1 MCEAGIFY
9 LYVLHGKCHEN
20 GVQPL
25 CCHSTHQHDQLQR
38 NPCQENFVCTTGFM
52 IDNARNT
59 YIEISQLTILVAAWH
74 RANTTYFGSIQIC
87 IDRFHSK
94 SGSERFVT
102 QNVMCGKKKSS
113 SVAIWEGGSTNSQSY
128 CIGLHM

>member
-1 MCEAGIFY
+1 
-9 LYVLHGKCHEN
+9 
-20 GVQPL
+20 
-25 CCHSTHQHDQLQR
+25 
-38 NPCQENFVCTTGFM
+38 M

-102 QNVMCGKKKSS
+102 QNVMCGKKNPAVLLFGK
-113 SVAIWEGGSTNSQSY
+113 VAVL
-128 CIGLHM
+128 LHQAIV

>member
-1 MCEAGIFY
+1 
-9 LYVLHGKCHEN
+9 
-20 GVQPL
+20 
-25 CCHSTHQHDQLQR
+25 
-38 NPCQENFVCTTGFM
+38 M